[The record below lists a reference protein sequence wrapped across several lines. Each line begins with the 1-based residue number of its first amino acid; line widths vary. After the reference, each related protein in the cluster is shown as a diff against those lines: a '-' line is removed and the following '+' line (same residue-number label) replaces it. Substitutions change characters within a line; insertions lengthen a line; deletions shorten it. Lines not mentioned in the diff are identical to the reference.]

1 MSRLACKRSPQRAR
15 PSPAAEAAGF
25 RPGDR
30 LLTIG
35 SVKTRSVKLQRPG
48 MPIGA
53 RNSAPVVPITARTP
67 AAPIRAVAGTTAGA
81 AAGAAAGTVMGT
93 AAAASPISSLE
104 AAPISSLEAAPI
116 SSLEAAPISS
126 LEETVEAIRAAVGA
140 RAPFDI
146 LIERGGREMT
156 VRVPTLSLAQVLPDD
171 L

>member
-1 MSRLACKRSPQRAR
+1 MA
-15 PSPAAEAAGF
+15 
-25 RPGDR
+25 
-30 LLTIG
+30 
-35 SVKTRSVKLQRPG
+35 
-48 MPIGA
+48 
-53 RNSAPVVPITARTP
+53 
-67 AAPIRAVAGTTAGA
+67 TAGA

-93 AAAASPISSLE
+93 AAAAS
-104 AAPISSLEAAPI
+104 PISSLEAAPI